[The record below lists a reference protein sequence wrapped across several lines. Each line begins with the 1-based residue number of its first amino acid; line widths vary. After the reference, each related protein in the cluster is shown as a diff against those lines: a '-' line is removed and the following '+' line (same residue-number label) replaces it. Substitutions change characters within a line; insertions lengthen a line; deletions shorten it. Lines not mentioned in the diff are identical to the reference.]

1 MRSKAATDNPLEKP
15 LRLCYYLYRQLSID
29 HSRFICGKA
38 YTMDLIQIDENGLHL
53 VFEKT
58 EDFGCELLHFSALPF
73 DERSLLHVHDRE
85 TGGLRLN
92 TERYNLLEIM
102 ISGQNRP
109 GERHGNK

>member
-1 MRSKAATDNPLEKP
+1 MRSKAATDNPLEKS

-58 EDFGCELLHFSALPF
+58 EDFGCKLLHFSCAPL
-73 DERSLLHVHDRE
+73 
-85 TGGLRLN
+85 
-92 TERYNLLEIM
+92 
-102 ISGQNRP
+102 
-109 GERHGNK
+109 

>member
-58 EDFGCELLHFSALPF
+58 EDFGCKLLHFSAQ
-73 DERSLLHVHDRE
+73 
-85 TGGLRLN
+85 
-92 TERYNLLEIM
+92 I
-102 ISGQNRP
+102 
-109 GERHGNK
+109 